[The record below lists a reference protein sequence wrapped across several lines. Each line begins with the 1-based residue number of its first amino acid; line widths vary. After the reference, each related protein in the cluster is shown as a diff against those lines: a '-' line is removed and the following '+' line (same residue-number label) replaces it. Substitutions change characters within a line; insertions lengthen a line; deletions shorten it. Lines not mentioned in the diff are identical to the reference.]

1 MLAYV
6 FWHVPRA
13 AAAAREYE
21 SAHRRFHEV
30 LRAAGIPGLLGVR
43 AYRMD
48 GIPWLGGQAGYEDWH
63 LLEDSSCLDRLDRAA
78 VSEGRQE
85 PHDRIAAL
93 AGSGT
98 AGLYSLRAGTVIDPA
113 VAYWMSKP
121 AGMSYAAF
129 GTTLGPLVASGC
141 ALWGRRM
148 TLGPTPE
155 FCLHAPD
162 AREIPY
168 PAQAIVLAP
177 AGA

>member
-13 AAAAREYE
+13 AAAAPDYE
-21 SAHRRFHEV
+21 SAHRAFHVV
-30 LRAAGIPGLLGVR
+30 LRAAGVPGLLEVR
-43 AYRMD
+43 TYRMD
-48 GIPWLGGQAGYEDWH
+48 GIPWLGGQPGYEDWH
-63 LLEDSSCLDRLDRAA
+63 VLENSSCLDRLDRAA
-78 VSEGRQE
+78 VSEGRQQ

-98 AGLYSLRAGTVIDPA
+98 AGLYSLHAGEVIDPK

-121 AGMSYAAF
+121 EGMGYAAF
-129 GTTLGPLVASGC
+129 GASLAPLVASGC

-162 AREIPY
+162 ARVVPH
-168 PAQAIVLAP
+168 PAQAIALTP
-177 AGA
+177 TGA